1 MMVFNVLLNRYKLF
15 WPWPSLFGGN
25 QCESTS
31 GHAMGTV
38 WGQKRSRVIEGLKLK
53 ATFALLIYFFS
64 EENNATRNSPG
75 KKRWKRMEMSI

>member
-1 MMVFNVLLNRYKLF
+1 
-15 WPWPSLFGGN
+15 
-25 QCESTS
+25 
-31 GHAMGTV
+31 MGTV

-75 KKRWKRMEMSI
+75 KKTLETDGNEHLNASVEEKCIRQYGDEINPEN